1 MNICSLT
8 LLIHLSLFG
17 SYSETTSSASAIA
30 KLAMTAVAEDPKPI
44 KIRLAL
50 VNNSFGDKAKMALTL
65 INTGTEP
72 LPATGWKLFFNGFA
86 PSFPNASLMQGGRV
100 NGDLQYLQPGTAFN
114 PIAPGDSATVEI
126 GYRRVRNR
134 TDFPLGFY
142 LVFDNKPAT
151 AIPVE
156 LTIDKRDVFAK
167 TDQQLAERIYEQNA
181 AIQTLPAN
189 KLPTVFPTPASYRET
204 GQSFAITKQ
213 TAIVADK
220 DFTPEAGMLAN
231 ALTSALGVKPVIE
244 SQAATSAITLRK
256 KAGLAPEG
264 YELQI
269 DANGVTLSA
278 TTRAGMFYAVQSLQ
292 TLLPAGA
299 SAKAGSVSL
308 PGMVVQDAPRFP
320 YRALMLDV
328 ARNFQPKAEVL
339 KVLDVM
345 GLYKMNTLHLHFSD
359 DEGWRVE
366 MPSLPELTTVGGT
379 RAYSPDQKQSI
390 LPSYGSGP
398 NASNTSGTGFYS
410 KADFVEILR
419 YASDRHITVIPE
431 IESPGHARAALR
443 AMDARYERLTK
454 AGNKPEAE
462 RYLLRDLADKSKYE
476 SVQNFNDNVIDVSL
490 PSVYNFMERVVDD
503 LRAMYKE
510 ANAPLQTIHFG
521 GDEVPAGVW
530 QKSPSV
536 QRLIAQNPAVKSA
549 DDLWQYYFGRLN
561 QIVKSRGLYVSG
573 WEEAGMKKVMQNGR
587 SRWVPNPAFAGENF
601 HLNVWLNIPGS
612 GAEDLAYRLANAGYK
627 VILTPVTHLYL
638 DMAYNVSSDEPG
650 QYWGGYVDIDKPF
663 YFIPYNYLRNLKD
676 DRTASADRGKRI
688 DPAMIKGREAL
699 TAKGR
704 ANIVGMEAPLWSEK
718 ILSTDQLEYK
728 LFPKF
733 LAVAERAWAKDPVW
747 ATEPNDVKSEQ
758 LYGQAWSEFINVVS
772 QRELPRLDTYAGGF
786 VYRVPTAGV
795 KVVGGKLMANTQFP
809 GMIIRYTTNGT
820 EPTATSPV
828 YTSPIDAIG
837 TIKLNVFTPAGRNG
851 DTVTLTY

>member
-1 MNICSLT
+1 MKGYSLT
-8 LLIHLSLFG
+8 LLAYLSLFG
-17 SYSETTSSASAIA
+17 SCAGNTSSASTATEIA
-30 KLAMTAVAEDPKPI
+30 MPTAAGAPKPI
-44 KIRLAL
+44 KLHLTL
-50 VNNSFGDKAKMALTL
+50 VDNNFGDKAKMALTL
-65 INTGTEP
+65 VNTAAEP

-86 PSFPNASLMQGGRV
+86 PSFPSAGQMQGGHV
-100 NGDLQYLQPGTAFN
+100 NGDLQYLQPGSSFRA
-114 PIAPGDSATVEI
+114 IAPGDSATVEI
-126 GYRRVRNR
+126 GYQRVRNR
-134 TDFPLGFY
+134 TDFPIGFY

-156 LTIDKRDVFAK
+156 LTVDKRDVFAK
-167 TDQQLAERIYEQNA
+167 SDQQLAEWIYEQNE
-181 AIQTLPAN
+181 AIKTLSAD
-189 KLPTVFPTPASYRET
+189 KLTKVFPTPASYRET
-204 GQSFAITKQ
+204 GQSFALTKQ
-213 TAIVADK
+213 TGIVADNE
-220 DFTPEAGMLAN
+220 FIPEAAVLAN
-231 ALTSALGVKPVIE
+231 ALTPVLGGKPPIK
-244 SQAATSAITLRK
+244 SQAASQSITLRK

-269 DANGVTLSA
+269 DANGVMLSA
-278 TTRAGMFYAVQSLQ
+278 TTRAGMFYAVQSLK
-292 TLLPAGA
+292 TLLPPGA
-299 SAKAGSVSL
+299 SVTSGSVSL

-320 YRALMLDV
+320 YRAFMMDV
-328 ARNFQPKAEVL
+328 ARNFQPKTEVL

-379 RAYSPDQKQSI
+379 RSYSPGQKQSI

-398 NASNTSGTGFYS
+398 DATNTSGTGFYS

-419 YASDRHITVIPE
+419 YASDRYITVIPE

-443 AMDARYERLTK
+443 AMDARYERLMQ
-454 AGNKPEAE
+454 AGNKAEAE

-476 SVQNFNDNVIDVSL
+476 SVQNFTDNVIDVSL

-503 LRAMYKE
+503 LQAMYKE

-536 QRLIAQNPAVKSA
+536 QRLIAQNAAVKSA
-549 DDLWQYYFGRLN
+549 DDLWQYYFGRVN
-561 QIVKSRGLYVSG
+561 EIVKSRGLYLSG

-587 SRWVPNPAFAGENF
+587 MRWMPTPDFAGQNF
-601 HLNVWLNIPGS
+601 HLNVWLNSPGS
-612 GAEDLAYRLANAGYK
+612 GSEDLAYRLANAGYK

-638 DMAYNVSSDEPG
+638 DLAYNQSSDEAG

-676 DRTASADRGKRI
+676 DRGKRI
-688 DPAMIKGREAL
+688 NPALIKGREKL
-699 TAKGR
+699 TAAGR
-704 ANIVGMEAPLWSEK
+704 ANIVGMESPLWSEK

-733 LAVAERAWAKDPVW
+733 LGVAERAWAADPAW
-747 ATEPNDVKSEQ
+747 ATETNEAKSEQ
-758 LYGQAWSEFINVVS
+758 LYSLAWSEFINVVS

-786 VYRVPTAGV
+786 VYRVPTAGA
-795 KVVGGKLMANTQFP
+795 KVINGKLTANTQFP
-809 GMIIRYTTNGT
+809 GMTIRYTTSGT
-820 EPTATSPV
+820 EPTASSPA
-828 YTSPIDAIG
+828 YTGPINASG
-837 TIKLNVFTPAGRNG
+837 TIKLKVFTPAGRSG
-851 DTVTLTY
+851 DTVTITSE

>member
-1 MNICSLT
+1 MKIPSLT
-8 LLIHLSLFG
+8 LLIYLSLFG
-17 SYSETTSSASAIA
+17 RCADNTTSASATTEIA
-30 KLAMTAVAEDPKPI
+30 TTAGAESPKPLKLHI
-44 KIRLAL
+44 AL
-50 VNNSFGDKAKMALTL
+50 VDNNFGDKAKMALTL
-65 INTGTEP
+65 VNTGPEP

-86 PSFPNASLMQGGRV
+86 PSFPNASLKGGHV
-100 NGDLQYLQPGTAFN
+100 NGDLQYIQPGTAFKA
-114 PIAPGDSATVEI
+114 IAPGDSATVEI

-151 AIPVE
+151 SIPVT
-156 LTIDKRDVFAK
+156 LTVDKRDVFARS
-167 TDQQLAERIYEQNA
+167 DQQLAEQIYAQNE
-181 AIQTLPAN
+181 AIQTLPADQLT
-189 KLPTVFPTPASYRET
+189 KVFPTPVSYRET
-204 GQSFAITKQ
+204 GQPFALTKQ
-213 TAIVADK
+213 ASIVADK
-220 DFTPEAGMLAN
+220 EFVSEAAVLAN
-231 ALTSALGVKPVIE
+231 ALTPVLGSRIPIKN
-244 SQAATSAITLRK
+244 QAAGPSVTLRK
-256 KAGLAPEG
+256 KAGLAAEG

-292 TLLPAGA
+292 TLLPTGA
-299 SAKAGSVSL
+299 LAASGPVTL
-308 PGMVVQDAPRFP
+308 PGMMVQDAPRFP
-320 YRALMLDV
+320 YRAFMMDV

-379 RAYSPDQKQSI
+379 RSYAPGQKQSI

-398 NASNTSGTGFYS
+398 DATNASGTGYYS

-419 YASDRHITVIPE
+419 YANDRHITVIPE

-443 AMDARYERLTK
+443 AMDARYERLIQ
-454 AGNKPEAE
+454 AGNKAEAE

-476 SVQNFNDNVIDVSL
+476 SVQNFTDNVIDVSL
-490 PSVYNFMERVVDD
+490 PSVYTFMERVVDD

-536 QRLIAQNPAVKSA
+536 QRLIAQNAAVKSA
-549 DDLWQYYFGRLN
+549 DDLWQYYFGEVN
-561 QIVKSRGLYVSG
+561 QLVKSRGLYVSG
-573 WEEAGMKKVMQNGR
+573 WEEAGMTRVMQNGR
-587 SRWVPNPAFAGENF
+587 MRWVPNPALAGQNF
-601 HLNVWLNIPGS
+601 HLNVWQNSPGS

-627 VILTPVTHLYL
+627 IILTPVTHLYL
-638 DMAYNVSSDEPG
+638 DLAYTRSSDEAG
-650 QYWGGYVDIDKPF
+650 QYWGGYVDVDKPF

-676 DRTASADRGKRI
+676 DRTGKPI
-688 DPAMIKGREAL
+688 NPAMIKGREPL
-699 TAKGR
+699 TATGR
-704 ANIVGMEAPLWSEK
+704 ANIVGMESPLWSEK

-733 LAVAERAWAKDPVW
+733 LGVAERAWAKDPAW
-747 ATEPNDVKSEQ
+747 ATEPNDARSEE
-758 LYGQAWSEFINVVS
+758 LYGKAWSQFINVVS

-786 VYRVPTAGV
+786 AYRVPTAGA
-795 KVVGGKLMANTQFP
+795 KVVNGKLMANTQFP
-809 GMIIRYTTNGT
+809 GMTIRYTTNGT
-820 EPTATSPV
+820 EPTASSPV
-828 YTSPIDAIG
+828 YTGPIDAGG
-837 TIKLNVFTPAGRNG
+837 TIKLKVFTPAGRSS
-851 DTVTLTY
+851 DTVTIAN